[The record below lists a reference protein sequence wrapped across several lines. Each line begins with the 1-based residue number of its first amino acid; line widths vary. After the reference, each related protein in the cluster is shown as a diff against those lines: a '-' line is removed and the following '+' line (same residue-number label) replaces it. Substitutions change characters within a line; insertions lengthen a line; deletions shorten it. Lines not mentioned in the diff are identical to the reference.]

1 MKCPFCGSLSDK
13 VVDSRI
19 SQEGDS
25 IRRRR
30 ECLSCQ
36 KRFTTYERV
45 EEIPLMVIKKDN
57 RRETFDRNK
66 ILSGIRKAC
75 EKRPISV
82 ATMEE
87 LADSVEREIYRDF
100 KEEVKSTDVGK
111 MVMSRLHALD
121 EVAYVRFAS
130 VYRRFKDAR
139 EFMEEI
145 EEFMRAK
152 RGKERKIK

>member
-1 MKCPFCGSLSDK
+1 MKCPFCGQLSDK

-36 KRFTTYERV
+36 KRFTTYEHI

-57 RRETFDRNK
+57 RREPFDRNK

-82 ATMEE
+82 ASMEE
-87 LADSVEREIYRDF
+87 ITDDIEREIYRDF
-100 KEEVKSTDVGK
+100 KDEVKSVDIGQR
-111 MVMSRLHALD
+111 VMTRLHALD

-130 VYRRFKDAR
+130 VYRQFKDAR
-139 EFMEEI
+139 QFMEEV
-145 EEFMRAK
+145 EEFIKSR
-152 RGKERKIK
+152 KEK